1 MSQQQNQPPQNRPQS
16 PLSRPFGSGQAASN
30 ASGARPNTASAS
42 PNPPASGSRLGGL
55 PRFGANRANWR
66 IVSVTNVV
74 VRFDLDGL
82 GDPFHR
88 LLGAPLAAEYG
99 DYEQAIKAIETGG
112 PLVKELEAVL
122 ENTWQDYKLL
132 GAVLLYPWR
141 KELPQAMVGRVS
153 EADEED
159 EEYEDEKPSPPVFL
173 RALDLRLVMNVLART
188 RSNIL
193 LSRAPLGLEQQYL
206 GQSLFT
212 DDSRLVLLAR
222 ATGCIEEAV
231 LK

>member
-1 MSQQQNQPPQNRPQS
+1 MSQQQKQPPQNRPQS
-16 PLSRPFGSGQAASN
+16 PFSRPFGSGQAASN
-30 ASGARPNTASAS
+30 APGGRPGSS
-42 PNPPASGSRLGGL
+42 PTGPTPPTSGSRLGGL

-66 IVSVTNVV
+66 MVSVTNVI

-88 LLGAPLAAEYG
+88 LLGTPLTAEYG
-99 DYEQAIKAIETGG
+99 DYQQAIKAIEARG
-112 PLVKELEAVL
+112 PLVNELEAVL
-122 ENTWQDYKLL
+122 ENAWQEYKLL
-132 GAVLLYPWR
+132 GAVLFYPWL

-153 EADEED
+153 ESDEED